1 MRIEMPLNIDS
12 YTTTAGTADDS
23 RRIAT
28 AIKSAIISEDLDV
41 RPESNLGVQSYGG
54 FSPLFIT
61 GTYPEEM
68 EIPLFAHPISILGI
82 RGKNFICS
90 DLRPFLKKD
99 PSKTIKDRVTDRINF
114 DYALSRN
121 ILNLLWAGGRAGEF
135 ITGFG
140 YAGRVYGAWISQ
152 LIRGLGFNDLEA
164 INARITAMAYYYMQ
178 CKDNLVWDA
187 EEKQNV
193 VDWIYS
199 GTQLD
204 ESHIRS
210 IVDQLKPMLSYS
222 HLIDALKITVG
233 GVRAAKISVSTISM
247 GFASTWF
254 GYEKNKVVSVA
265 VEHPPTFAALVYSSL
280 ASKAFKGC
288 LLAQVIDKTGRRND
302 HDSFIAHYNDICKGQ
317 IRLEKADV
325 IHPLIAEMDYDGEKL
340 AMESAARIPPL

>member
-1 MRIEMPLNIDS
+1 MPVNIDS

-28 AIKSAIISEDLDV
+28 AIKSAIISEDLDR
-41 RPESNLGVQSYGG
+41 RPESTLGVQSYGG
-54 FSPLFIT
+54 YHPLFIT

-68 EIPLFAHPISILGI
+68 EIPLFAHPISILSI

-99 PSKTIKDRVTDRINF
+99 PNKTIKDRITDRINF

-121 ILNLLWAGGRAGEF
+121 IMNLLWAGGRAGEF

-164 INARITAMAYYYMQ
+164 INARITAMAFYYMQ
-178 CKDNLVWDA
+178 CKDGLRWDD

-199 GTQLD
+199 GTQL
-204 ESHIRS
+204 EEAHVKS
-210 IVDQLKPMLSYS
+210 IVAMLKPMLSYD

-233 GVRAAKISVSTISM
+233 GLRASKISISTLSM

-265 VEHPPTFAALVYSSL
+265 VEHPPTFAALVYSTL

-288 LLAQVIDKTGRRND
+288 LLAQVIEKTGRRND
-302 HDSFIAHYNDICKGQ
+302 HESFMSHYNDICQGQ
-317 IRLEKADV
+317 IRLENAV
-325 IHPLIAEMDYDGEKL
+325 EQHPLIADMDYDGETL
-340 AMESAARIPPL
+340 AMESSSRIPPL